1 MDNDHFEGA
10 CAASDLAARLAA
22 DVAHAITEL
31 EAAEQRFR
39 DAAHRVAGGLIVVP
53 FGIRRAVTACR
64 RRVKALQQLLDGIV
78 GPGGGCH
85 AASA

>member
-1 MDNDHFEGA
+1 MDNDHFAGA
-10 CAASDLAARLAA
+10 CAASDLAARLAS

-39 DAAHRVAGGLIVVP
+39 AAAHRVAGGLIVVP

-64 RRVKALQQLLDGIV
+64 RRVAALQRMLDGIL
-78 GPGGGCH
+78 GPEGGCH
-85 AASA
+85 AASV

>member
-1 MDNDHFEGA
+1 MDNDHFSGA

-22 DVAHAITEL
+22 DVARATTEL
-31 EAAEQRFR
+31 EAAEQRFLA
-39 DAAHRVAGGLIVVP
+39 AAHRVAGGLIVVP

-64 RRVKALQQLLDGIV
+64 RRVAALQHILDGVI
-78 GPGGGCH
+78 GPDGGCH